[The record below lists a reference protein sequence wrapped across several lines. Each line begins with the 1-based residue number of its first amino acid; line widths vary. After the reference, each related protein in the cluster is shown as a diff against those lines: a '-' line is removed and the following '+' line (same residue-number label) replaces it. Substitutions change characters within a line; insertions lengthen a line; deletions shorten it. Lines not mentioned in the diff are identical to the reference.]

1 MFETRQPEAGLIAGE
16 MAVKLCDALRRGRL
30 DSERWF
36 RAVEIYQRKR
46 IGIRPIWETL
56 EIARHL
62 EAAGTPWLMLPKGK
76 HVRLGGGKYG
86 KLLRGSESTETSAVG
101 KEIAKRKHIATAYL
115 AQANLPVPAQ
125 RTALKPE
132 QAVEAAQW
140 IGFPV
145 VVKPAEGKMSR
156 CVTVGVQDEAEV
168 VEAFAQAKTISS
180 QVVIES
186 VIEGELYRLLTIGG
200 RFFAASRRLPA
211 QVTGDGQATV
221 RELVERA
228 NQQPARRVGRMGL
241 RTPIQLDKEALACL
255 TDQALTPDSRPAAG
269 SRVTLCR
276 IPSLGRG
283 GDAVDATDDI
293 HESIRE
299 VAERAATLLGID
311 VCGVDFIT
319 TDPTRPYWETGGAI
333 CEVNTRPGF
342 DIHWAV
348 SEGQS
353 RDAARAVAQM
363 LFPIGAPTRSPAIV
377 ILREP
382 ENSALDREILA
393 AAAETGRRVGL
404 ATSDGVR
411 SSARDHLTWAQNHL
425 LAVEAATLDGS
436 LDAVIVG
443 VSPAEVVRLG
453 LGLDH
458 VDLAI
463 VPQGARTAITRE
475 ACEALSRVSGQRLVS
490 TRYASA
496 VARAVTGESRPAE
509 HDLAGPGW
517 ALPAATNLPVPDV
530 AAASSDVTVLM
541 LGDLGFGE
549 SYMRGPKVAPLRR
562 RLAMHGHGYSLLRL
576 RELIDSADLVVGNLE
591 VPLAADV
598 DPALRG
604 QKNYLGWS
612 DAEETVAALQE
623 AGFDALSLANNH
635 TLDCGEAGLSETIR
649 RLGHAGIA
657 PFGAGPNLAAAGR
670 PFIRTLRVGPVDRT
684 IVLFG
689 CFEFRQRY
697 EKRFDWYAKP
707 GRPGVN
713 PIAPQ
718 SIAREIRRLRDSVP
732 APIFIAYPHW
742 GVDYDG
748 VQDYQRA
755 YARQL
760 IDAGVDLIVGHG
772 AHVLQSV
779 ETVSGRPV
787 VYGLGNGV
795 WNAPGRFAH
804 LSAPP
809 FGLAAALRLRQD
821 GDRMSAALR
830 LYPLMIDNAV
840 TRFQNRPVSPGELPQ
855 ALGALL
861 PGGLGQAAFLAGLR
875 PAGPPCRGRGRAVAR
890 VRGTRAGPR
899 RRLSSGRR
907 RNLGGEQAL
916 GLQLRPQP
924 GGRHLGERGDVGAHL
939 VRMRRAGNDRDDR
952 RMAEGKV

>member
-1 MFETRQPEAGLIAGE
+1 M
-16 MAVKLCDALRRGRL
+16 
-30 DSERWF
+30 
-36 RAVEIYQRKR
+36 
-46 IGIRPIWETL
+46 
-56 EIARHL
+56 
-62 EAAGTPWLMLPKGK
+62 
-76 HVRLGGGKYG
+76 
-86 KLLRGSESTETSAVG
+86 
-101 KEIAKRKHIATAYL
+101 
-115 AQANLPVPAQ
+115 
-125 RTALKPE
+125 
-132 QAVEAAQW
+132 
-140 IGFPV
+140 
-145 VVKPAEGKMSR
+145 
-156 CVTVGVQDEAEV
+156 
-168 VEAFAQAKTISS
+168 
-180 QVVIES
+180 
-186 VIEGELYRLLTIGG
+186 
-200 RFFAASRRLPA
+200 
-211 QVTGDGQATV
+211 
-221 RELVERA
+221 
-228 NQQPARRVGRMGL
+228 
-241 RTPIQLDKEALACL
+241 
-255 TDQALTPDSRPAAG
+255 
-269 SRVTLCR
+269 
-276 IPSLGRG
+276 
-283 GDAVDATDDI
+283 
-293 HESIRE
+293 IRE
-299 VAERAATLLGID
+299 VTERAASLLGID

-342 DIHWAV
+342 DVHWAI
-348 SEGQS
+348 SEGES
-353 RDAARAVAQM
+353 RDAAGAVARM
-363 LFPIGAPTRSPAIV
+363 LFPVGAPTRVPAIV
-377 ILREP
+377 VLREP

-475 ACEALSRVSGQRLVS
+475 ACEALSRVAGQRLIA
-490 TRYASA
+490 TDYAGA
-496 VARAVTGESRPAE
+496 LARAVTGEGRPGRARSCGAGVGVACRREPPGSERGSGVVGCHRPACSATSASANPTC
-509 HDLAGPGW
+509 AGR
-517 ALPAATNLPVPDV
+517 
-530 AAASSDVTVLM
+530 M
-541 LGDLGFGE
+541 
-549 SYMRGPKVAPLRR
+549 VAPLRR
-562 RLAMHGHGYSLLRL
+562 RLALHGHGYSLLRL

-635 TLDCGEAGLSETIR
+635 SLDCGEAGLDETIL
-649 RLGHAGIA
+649 RLRHAGIT

-689 CFEFRQRY
+689 GFEFRQRY
-697 EKRFDWYAKP
+697 DKRFDWYAKP

-748 VQDYQRA
+748 VQDYQRD
-755 YARQL
+755 YARRL
-760 IDAGVDLIVGHG
+760 MAAGVDLIVGHG
-772 AHVLQSV
+772 AHVLQSL
-779 ETVSGRPV
+779 ETVAGRPV

-804 LSAPP
+804 LGAPP
-809 FGLAAALRLRQD
+809 FGLAAALRLRHD
-821 GDRMSAALR
+821 GAGVSAALR

-861 PGGLGQAAFLAGLR
+861 PGQDSASPPFLAGLR
-875 PAGPPCRGRGRAVAR
+875 PPGPLCRGRGRAVAR
-890 VRGTRAGPR
+890 VRRTRAGPR